1 MVTAH
6 EPPDPTSSV
15 LAFFASEV
23 IRLRTRKGWSQDELA
38 KRAHA
43 TQAAIS
49 YVETTKRVPSDL
61 LAQGLDIALETDD
74 LFMRLQPLVLRYA
87 YPAWFLPYVE
97 LEREARSMRVFESQ
111 IIPGLLQT
119 EDYARALLAS
129 NRPDSMDDAIAAR
142 MSRQSLLDGE
152 GDERP
157 RAWFI
162 VDEQVLR
169 RQIGGVEVWQAQL
182 ERLLKEA
189 QQPRTVIQV
198 IPEQTAS
205 HPGLQGPFTLLHLA
219 DTPEVLFV
227 DGFAQGRLGLDPAE
241 ISEADRAYDL
251 LKAMALSPAASG
263 DLITGYLKGR
273 KQ

>member
-1 MVTAH
+1 MATAN

-23 IRLRTRKGWSQDELA
+23 IRLRTQQGWSQEELA
-38 KRAHA
+38 RRAHA

-49 YVETTKRVPSDL
+49 YVETAKRVPSDL
-61 LAQGLDIALETDD
+61 LAHGLDMAFEAGGLLI
-74 LFMRLQPLVLRYA
+74 RLQPLVVRYA
-87 YPAWFLPYVE
+87 YPTWFLPYVE
-97 LEREARSMRVFESQ
+97 LEREALSMRVFESQ

-119 EDYARALLAS
+119 EEYARALMAS
-129 NRPDSMDDAIAAR
+129 GRPDSMDDAVAAR
-142 MSRQSLLDGE
+142 MSRQSLLEGE

-157 RAWFI
+157 RAWFVI
-162 VDEQVLR
+162 DEQVLR
-169 RQIGGVEVWQAQL
+169 RQIGGPDVWRAQL
-182 ERLLKEA
+182 IRLLKEA

-198 IPEQTAS
+198 IPEQTTS
-205 HPGLQGPFTLLHLA
+205 HPGLQGPFTLLNLA

-241 ISEADRAYDL
+241 ISEATRAYDL

-263 DLITGYLKGR
+263 DLITGYLEGN

>member
-1 MVTAH
+1 MATTH
-6 EPPDPTSSV
+6 DSPDPTSSV
-15 LAFFASEV
+15 LAFFATEV
-23 IRLRTRKGWSQDELA
+23 IRLRTREGWSQEELA
-38 KRAHA
+38 RRAHA

-49 YVETTKRVPSDL
+49 YVETAKRVPSDL
-61 LAQGLDIALETDD
+61 LAQGLDVAFQADG

-87 YPAWFLPYVE
+87 YPTWFLPYVE
-97 LEREARSMRVFESQ
+97 LERDARSMRVFESQ

-119 EDYARALLAS
+119 EEYVRAMLAAV
-129 NRPDSMDDAIAAR
+129 RPDSVEDAVAAR
-142 MSRQSLLDGE
+142 MSRQSLLEGE

-162 VDEQVLR
+162 IDEQVLR
-169 RQIGGVEVWQAQL
+169 RQVGGPGVWRAQL

-198 IPEQTAS
+198 IPEQTAA
-205 HPGLQGPFTLLHLA
+205 HPGLAGPFTLLNLA

-241 ISEADRAYDL
+241 ISEATHAYDL

-263 DLITGYLKGR
+263 DLITEYLEGR